1 MKKTKTTFL
10 LAEICLGILLLF
22 CVHLI
27 FEDEKPQKRVAVIVE
42 KSGDEKW
49 NSFMNGLKQAAGIAN
64 IHLIICNT
72 DEIENAE
79 MEKEIIKE
87 QKHNNIDAFIIC
99 PAPGS
104 DTKDMLKKQCAK
116 TPYTLIMEDV
126 YSKEGGNSGN
136 PVIGPDYYK
145 IGSELGKQLGKKRQK
160 IGVVANWKE
169 SKSDQDAIR
178 GLKDSLKDSK
188 SEIDWYCYRKK
199 DQNIYEKVSKKDK
212 VDAIVVLD
220 PHALEELGEQSDED
234 SYQGAD
240 IYGIGSSVKAVVLLD
255 NGNIQG
261 LVVPDAYEIGYK
273 SVGEMAQRLE
283 HRFYRLKGHKTEIKV
298 FDRDEFS
305 LNDNLERFL
314 YSYE

>member
-87 QKHNNIDAFIIC
+87 QKRNNIDAFIIC

-169 SKSDQDAIR
+169 SESDQDAIR
-178 GLKDSLKDSK
+178 GLKDSLKDTK

-273 SVGEMAQRLE
+273 SVGEMARKME

>member
-1 MKKTKTTFL
+1 M
-10 LAEICLGILLLF
+10 
-22 CVHLI
+22 
-27 FEDEKPQKRVAVIVE
+27 
-42 KSGDEKW
+42 
-49 NSFMNGLKQAAGIAN
+49 
-64 IHLIICNT
+64 IICNT

-87 QKHNNIDAFIIC
+87 QKRNNIDAFIIC

-160 IGVVANWKE
+160 IGVVTNWKE

-199 DQNIYEKVSKKDK
+199 DQDIYEKVSKKDK

>member
-104 DTKDMLKKQCAK
+104 DTKEMLKKQCAK

-178 GLKDSLKDSK
+178 GLRDSLKDTK

-199 DQNIYEKVSKKDK
+199 DQNIYEKVNKKDK

>member
-1 MKKTKTTFL
+1 MSRGRSGLEVTFL
-10 LAEICLGILLLF
+10 DVGQGDA
-22 CVHLI
+22 I
-27 FEDEKPQKRVAVIVE
+27 FISLP
-42 KSGDEKW
+42 
-49 NSFMNGLKQAAGIAN
+49 N
-64 IHLIICNT
+64 
-72 DEIENAE
+72 
-79 MEKEIIKE
+79 
-87 QKHNNIDAFIIC
+87 
-99 PAPGS
+99 
-104 DTKDMLKKQCAK
+104 
-116 TPYTLIMEDV
+116 
-126 YSKEGGNSGN
+126 GGNVFIDG
-136 PVIGPDYYK
+136 
-145 IGSELGKQLGKKRQK
+145 GSTS
-160 IGVVANWKE
+160 
-169 SKSDQDAIR
+169 SK
-178 GLKDSLKDSK
+178 
-188 SEIDWYCYRKK
+188 
-199 DQNIYEKVSKKDK
+199 NIYEKVSKKDK

>member
-87 QKHNNIDAFIIC
+87 QKRNNIDAFIIC

-178 GLKDSLKDSK
+178 GLKDSLKDTK

-273 SVGEMAQRLE
+273 SVGEMAQKLE

>member
-169 SKSDQDAIR
+169 SKSDLDAIR
-178 GLKDSLKDSK
+178 GLKDSLKDTK

-283 HRFYRLKGHKTEIKV
+283 HRFYRLKGYKTEIKV

>member
-1 MKKTKTTFL
+1 MKKTKTNFL
-10 LAEICLGILLLF
+10 LAELCLGILLLF

-87 QKHNNIDAFIIC
+87 QKRNNIDAFIIC

-160 IGVVANWKE
+160 IGVIANWKE

-178 GLKDSLKDSK
+178 GLKDSLKDTK

>member
-178 GLKDSLKDSK
+178 GLKDSLKDTK

-305 LNDNLERFL
+305 LNDNLGRFL

>member
-1 MKKTKTTFL
+1 MVTQRGIGYEKKQ
-10 LAEICLGILLLF
+10 
-22 CVHLI
+22 HL
-27 FEDEKPQKRVAVIVE
+27 
-42 KSGDEKW
+42 
-49 NSFMNGLKQAAGIAN
+49 
-64 IHLIICNT
+64 
-72 DEIENAE
+72 

-145 IGSELGKQLGKKRQK
+145 IGSELGKELGKKRQK

-178 GLKDSLKDSK
+178 GLKDSLKDTK

>member
-145 IGSELGKQLGKKRQK
+145 IGSELGKELGKKRQK

-178 GLKDSLKDSK
+178 GLRDSLKDTK

>member
-1 MKKTKTTFL
+1 M
-10 LAEICLGILLLF
+10 
-22 CVHLI
+22 
-27 FEDEKPQKRVAVIVE
+27 
-42 KSGDEKW
+42 
-49 NSFMNGLKQAAGIAN
+49 
-64 IHLIICNT
+64 IICNT

-145 IGSELGKQLGKKRQK
+145 IGSELGKHLGKKRQK

-178 GLKDSLKDSK
+178 GLKDSLKDTK

-283 HRFYRLKGHKTEIKV
+283 HRFYKLKGHKTEIKV

>member
-1 MKKTKTTFL
+1 M
-10 LAEICLGILLLF
+10 
-22 CVHLI
+22 
-27 FEDEKPQKRVAVIVE
+27 
-42 KSGDEKW
+42 
-49 NSFMNGLKQAAGIAN
+49 
-64 IHLIICNT
+64 IICNT

-87 QKHNNIDAFIIC
+87 QKRNNIDAFIIC

-116 TPYTLIMEDV
+116 MPYTLIMEDV

-178 GLKDSLKDSK
+178 GLKDSLKDTK
-188 SEIDWYCYRKK
+188 SEIDWYCYQKK

-273 SVGEMAQRLE
+273 SVGEMAQKLE

-305 LNDNLERFL
+305 LNDNLGRFL

>member
-126 YSKEGGNSGN
+126 YSKEDGNSDN

-169 SKSDQDAIR
+169 SEADQDAIR
-178 GLKDSLKDSK
+178 GLKDSLKDTK
-188 SEIDWYCYRKK
+188 SQIDWYCYRKK

-234 SYQGAD
+234 SYRGAD
-240 IYGIGSSVKAVVLLD
+240 IYGVGSSVKAVVLLD

-273 SVGEMAQRLE
+273 SVGEMAQRME

>member
-145 IGSELGKQLGKKRQK
+145 IGSELGKQLGEKRQK
-160 IGVVANWKE
+160 IGVVTNWKE

>member
-1 MKKTKTTFL
+1 M
-10 LAEICLGILLLF
+10 
-22 CVHLI
+22 
-27 FEDEKPQKRVAVIVE
+27 
-42 KSGDEKW
+42 
-49 NSFMNGLKQAAGIAN
+49 
-64 IHLIICNT
+64 IICNT

-178 GLKDSLKDSK
+178 GLKDSLKDTK

-212 VDAIVVLD
+212 
-220 PHALEELGEQSDED
+220 ED

-305 LNDNLERFL
+305 LNDNLGRFL

>member
-10 LAEICLGILLLF
+10 LAELCLGILLLF

-87 QKHNNIDAFIIC
+87 QKRNNIDAFIIC

-160 IGVVANWKE
+160 IGVVTNWKE

>member
-1 MKKTKTTFL
+1 
-10 LAEICLGILLLF
+10 
-22 CVHLI
+22 
-27 FEDEKPQKRVAVIVE
+27 
-42 KSGDEKW
+42 
-49 NSFMNGLKQAAGIAN
+49 
-64 IHLIICNT
+64 
-72 DEIENAE
+72 

-87 QKHNNIDAFIIC
+87 QKRNNIDAFIIC

-178 GLKDSLKDSK
+178 GLKDSLKDTK
-188 SEIDWYCYRKK
+188 SEIDWYCYQKK
-199 DQNIYEKVSKKDK
+199 DLNIYEKVSK
-212 VDAIVVLD
+212 
-220 PHALEELGEQSDED
+220 
-234 SYQGAD
+234 
-240 IYGIGSSVKAVVLLD
+240 KAVVLLD

-273 SVGEMAQRLE
+273 SVREMARKME

>member
-145 IGSELGKQLGKKRQK
+145 IGSELGKELGKKRQK

-178 GLKDSLKDSK
+178 GLKDSLKDTK

>member
-178 GLKDSLKDSK
+178 GLKDSLKDTK

-273 SVGEMAQRLE
+273 SVGEMAQKLE

>member
-1 MKKTKTTFL
+1 MKKNKITFL
-10 LAEICLGILLLF
+10 ILECVFLILTLF
-22 CVHLI
+22 FAWKI
-27 FEDEKPQKRVAVIVE
+27 FDRDVPEKRVAVILPE
-42 KSGDEKW
+42 SGDNRW
-49 NSFMNGLKQAAGIAN
+49 NSLIKGMKQSAKLN
-64 IHLIICNT
+64 NLHMIICNT

-87 QKHNNIDAFIIC
+87 QKRNNIDAFIIC

-126 YSKEGGNSGN
+126 YSKEGENSGN

-169 SKSDQDAIR
+169 SESDQDAIR
-178 GLKDSLKDSK
+178 GLKDSLKDTK
-188 SEIDWYCYRKK
+188 SQIDWYCYRKK

-273 SVGEMAQRLE
+273 SVGEMARKME

>member
-1 MKKTKTTFL
+1 MKR
-10 LAEICLGILLLF
+10 EDIL
-22 CVHLI
+22 
-27 FEDEKPQKRVAVIVE
+27 
-42 KSGDEKW
+42 
-49 NSFMNGLKQAAGIAN
+49 
-64 IHLIICNT
+64 
-72 DEIENAE
+72 
-79 MEKEIIKE
+79 KEIIKE

-178 GLKDSLKDSK
+178 GLKDSLKDTK

-199 DQNIYEKVSKKDK
+199 DQNILKVPYYFMLKSRK
-212 VDAIVVLD
+212 
-220 PHALEELGEQSDED
+220 
-234 SYQGAD
+234 
-240 IYGIGSSVKAVVLLD
+240 IY
-255 NGNIQG
+255 
-261 LVVPDAYEIGYK
+261 
-273 SVGEMAQRLE
+273 
-283 HRFYRLKGHKTEIKV
+283 
-298 FDRDEFS
+298 
-305 LNDNLERFL
+305 
-314 YSYE
+314 

>member
-1 MKKTKTTFL
+1 MKKNKITFL
-10 LAEICLGILLLF
+10 ILECIFLILTLF
-22 CVHLI
+22 FAWKI
-27 FEDEKPQKRVAVIVE
+27 FDRDVPEKRVAVILPE
-42 KSGDEKW
+42 SGDNRW
-49 NSFMNGLKQAAGIAN
+49 NSLIKGMKQSAKIN
-64 IHLIICNT
+64 NLHMIICNT

-87 QKHNNIDAFIIC
+87 QKRNNIDAFIIC

-126 YSKEGGNSGN
+126 YSKEGGTSGN
-136 PVIGPDYYK
+136 P
-145 IGSELGKQLGKKRQK
+145 E

-178 GLKDSLKDSK
+178 GLKDSLKDTK

-305 LNDNLERFL
+305 LNDNMERFL

>member
-178 GLKDSLKDSK
+178 GLRDSLKDTK

-283 HRFYRLKGHKTEIKV
+283 HRFYRLKGYKTEIKV

>member
-145 IGSELGKQLGKKRQK
+145 IGSELGKELGKKRQK

>member
-104 DTKDMLKKQCAK
+104 DTKEMLKKQCAK

-178 GLKDSLKDSK
+178 GLKDSLKDTK

>member
-1 MKKTKTTFL
+1 M

-87 QKHNNIDAFIIC
+87 QKRNNIDAFIIC

-145 IGSELGKQLGKKRQK
+145 IGSELGKQLGEKRQK

-178 GLKDSLKDSK
+178 GLKDSLKDTK

-305 LNDNLERFL
+305 LNDNMERFL

>member
-1 MKKTKTTFL
+1 MKKNKITFL
-10 LAEICLGILLLF
+10 ILECVFLILTLF
-22 CVHLI
+22 FAWKI
-27 FEDEKPQKRVAVIVE
+27 FDRDVPEKRVAVILPE
-42 KSGDEKW
+42 SGDNRW
-49 NSFMNGLKQAAGIAN
+49 NSLIKGMKQSAKLN
-64 IHLIICNT
+64 NLHMIICNT

-87 QKHNNIDAFIIC
+87 QKRNNIDAFIIC

-160 IGVVANWKE
+160 IGVVANW
-169 SKSDQDAIR
+169 
-178 GLKDSLKDSK
+178 
-188 SEIDWYCYRKK
+188 KK